1 MEYKRLLEGFDWYI
15 VTILNQDGYQAT
27 REGYLYVYF
36 VALKLINFLFTAC
49 RGHRKNMNPKNKDL
63 CNKMMNITD
72 GSGLENNHTI
82 YTNPLKIKP
91 YRFGWGMGTD
101 LNR

>member
-1 MEYKRLLEGFDWYI
+1 
-15 VTILNQDGYQAT
+15 
-27 REGYLYVYF
+27 
-36 VALKLINFLFTAC
+36 
-49 RGHRKNMNPKNKDL
+49 MNPKNKEL

-82 YTNPLKIKP
+82 YTNPSKMKP